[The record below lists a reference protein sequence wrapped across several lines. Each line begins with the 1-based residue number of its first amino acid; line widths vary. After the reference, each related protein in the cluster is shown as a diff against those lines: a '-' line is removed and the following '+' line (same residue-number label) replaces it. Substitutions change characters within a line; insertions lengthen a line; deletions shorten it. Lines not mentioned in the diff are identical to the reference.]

1 MLYYIKFE
9 FNYIFIVIY
18 TMMIKKEAVGMNKR
32 ICTAAAVLAL
42 TMHCPCGGCIQLG

>member
-32 ICTAAAVLAL
+32 IFYSNQTFV
-42 TMHCPCGGCIQLG
+42 TYS

>member
-32 ICTAAAVLAL
+32 VCTAAAVLAL
-42 TMHCPCGGCIQLG
+42 TMCTVHAEAVYN

>member
-18 TMMIKKEAVGMNKR
+18 TMMIKKEAVYDD
-32 ICTAAAVLAL
+32 
-42 TMHCPCGGCIQLG
+42 